1 MKIGQPPQGAFAW
14 IAVLSLIIAAPA
26 WAREPDPSRSRYEQ
40 LYAAVPYVAQIV
52 NLALFDP
59 VLAASLVPDTWI
71 DSLTASTLAVEAE
84 VAVQPSKS
92 DPPLPWPI
100 GPWNNPESLAASIA
114 AVEPRAV
121 ASLYGALR
129 PRFAESCRQR
139 DTSPEKCE
147 RAIRTSVSRLSAKA
161 VEARAIGGS
170 IAPITPT
177 QQKLARLGEPVVL
190 AVRRQLRGVG
200 RALWGDPTKAIR

>member
-1 MKIGQPPQGAFAW
+1 MKIGQPLSAASAW
-14 IAVLSLIIAAPA
+14 IALISLITANPA
-26 WAREPDPSRSRYEQ
+26 LAREPGPSPSSYEQ

-59 VLAASLVPDTWI
+59 VFAASLVPDSWI

-84 VAVQPSKS
+84 VAVKPSKS

-129 PRFAESCRQR
+129 PRFAENCRQR
-139 DTSPEKCE
+139 DSSPENCE

-161 VEARAIGGS
+161 VEARAIDGS

-190 AVRRQLRGVG
+190 VVRRQLRGLG